1 MLKKRLDY
9 SQLKVIQLNI
19 LKDVDAFCRENNITY
34 YLTYGTLLGAVRHQG
49 YIPWDD
55 DIDIAMPRKDYEK
68 FLSNYNLNGS
78 KKNVYQV
85 VAIELN
91 NAYPYPFGKV
101 QDLSTVLLEYSDIN
115 YPLGIN
121 IDIFPIDGL
130 PVDLNKSDKH
140 FLKIKWLM
148 MIMNLKKVKITI
160 KRSFLKNLI
169 LLIGK
174 ILTLLIPYRFI
185 VCKMSYIA
193 QRYDY
198 EKSDYVSNLSCPDGK
213 HERTSK
219 RVFENSIEI
228 LFEGNNFYAPIG
240 YHEWL
245 HNIYGDYMKMP
256 PVPERVSHHKFEIY
270 KIL

>member
-91 NAYPYPFGKV
+91 N
-101 QDLSTVLLEYSDIN
+101 
-115 YPLGIN
+115 
-121 IDIFPIDGL
+121 
-130 PVDLNKSDKH
+130 
-140 FLKIKWLM
+140 
-148 MIMNLKKVKITI
+148 
-160 KRSFLKNLI
+160 
-169 LLIGK
+169 
-174 ILTLLIPYRFI
+174 
-185 VCKMSYIA
+185 
-193 QRYDY
+193 
-198 EKSDYVSNLSCPDGK
+198 
-213 HERTSK
+213 
-219 RVFENSIEI
+219 
-228 LFEGNNFYAPIG
+228 
-240 YHEWL
+240 
-245 HNIYGDYMKMP
+245 
-256 PVPERVSHHKFEIY
+256 
-270 KIL
+270 